1 MIYGI
6 GMDYKTIIY
15 FIFMWCTKLFKIYR
29 DLSIVYDIDMK
40 NVLLVLVVS
49 RIVTFSMFHFIKY
62 TFMVHQIVSDYAE
75 QMRSTSLLIEW

>member
-1 MIYGI
+1 M
-6 GMDYKTIIY
+6 GMDYKTTIFYIY
-15 FIFMWCTKLFKIYR
+15 MMYKIFKIDFLCVLR
-29 DLSIVYDIDMK
+29 ILYDIDMK
-40 NVLLVLVVS
+40 KALLVLVVS

>member
-1 MIYGI
+1 M
-6 GMDYKTIIY
+6 MYKI
-15 FIFMWCTKLFKIYR
+15 FKIDFLR
-29 DLSIVYDIDMK
+29 ILYDIDMK
-40 NVLLVLVVS
+40 KALLVLVVS

>member
-1 MIYGI
+1 M
-6 GMDYKTIIY
+6 GMDYKTIIFY
-15 FIFMWCTKLFKIYR
+15 IYMMYKIFKIDFLYVSGLR
-29 DLSIVYDIDMK
+29 ILYDIDMK
-40 NVLLVLVVS
+40 KVLLVLVVS

>member
-1 MIYGI
+1 M
-6 GMDYKTIIY
+6 YKIIQNR
-15 FIFMWCTKLFKIYR
+15 LYR

>member
-1 MIYGI
+1 M
-6 GMDYKTIIY
+6 MYKI
-15 FIFMWCTKLFKIYR
+15 FKIDFLYVSGLR
-29 DLSIVYDIDMK
+29 ILYDIDMK
-40 NVLLVLVVS
+40 KVLLVLVVS